1 VNSTARRGLLAGAA
15 AGLALMG
22 GMELGAGLGLTTLID
37 ALQQPI
43 LATVPGAVFG
53 FLIDR
58 LQHWGKVIEE
68 ISQLIGMLVALA
80 LLGWAAASASARG
93 LQHAGWAAAVP
104 IWVVACLV
112 LFPLAGQGLLG
123 LHEGPGTP
131 VEWLLLA
138 GLYGAILDRNLTAS
152 VHDPGRRAALTSLS
166 RWAAVVGIAAI
177 GVTRVPGWVQILA
190 APPED
195 EAGRTLE
202 ITPVQHFYVVSKN
215 FQDPTVNA
223 ASWSLEVNG
232 MVHAPYQLRYGQL
245 KKLPSVSEYVTMECI
260 SNPLGGN
267 LMSTGKFTG
276 TPLRELVMRA
286 RPKTEAG
293 AVGFHSVDD
302 YTESISLDQV
312 MASPEI
318 LIVWMLDGQPLP
330 EQHGYPARVLVP
342 GYYGM
347 RSPKWLNR
355 ITLTAASQGG
365 YWEDEGWDASRPI
378 EITSRIDVPGDGAV
392 LPPGQTVEISGV
404 ALAGGGKGIASVE
417 VSTDNGETWKEA
429 TLEPTLSHLTWRLWS
444 LDWRPE
450 KQNSYTLVVRARDMT
465 GQLQT
470 EQAAGTFP
478 KGSTGW
484 QRIQISVEH

>member
-1 VNSTARRGLLAGAA
+1 MNTTARRGLLAGGAA
-15 AGLALMG
+15 ALALMG
-22 GMELGAGLGLTTLID
+22 GMELGAALGLTTLID

-68 ISQLIGMLVALA
+68 ISQLIGMLILLA
-80 LLGWAAASASARG
+80 LLGWAAAAAEARG
-93 LQHAGWAAAVP
+93 LRHAGWIAGVP
-104 IWVVACLV
+104 VWVIACLI

-123 LHEGPGTP
+123 LREGPGTP

-138 GLYGAILDRNLTAS
+138 GLYGGILDQALTVS

-190 APPED
+190 APPEA
-195 EAGRTLE
+195 EAGRTPE

-215 FQDPTVNA
+215 FQDPVVNA
-223 ASWSLEVNG
+223 AGWSLEVNG
-232 MVHAPYQLRYGQL
+232 MVHSPYRLRYGQL
-245 KKLPSVSEYVTMECI
+245 REIPAVSEYVTMECI

-286 RPKTEAG
+286 RPQSAAG
-293 AVGFHSVDD
+293 AVMFHSVDD
-302 YTESISLDQV
+302 YTESISLNQV

-347 RSPKWLNR
+347 RSPKWLDR
-355 ITLTAASQGG
+355 ITLTTAVNGG

-378 EITSRIDVPGDGAV
+378 EITSRIDYPGDGAV
-392 LPPGQTVEISGV
+392 LPPGQTIEISGV
-404 ALAGGGKGIASVE
+404 ALAGGGRGISSVE
-417 VSTDNGETWKEA
+417 LSTDNGETWRET
-429 TLEPTLSHLTWRLWS
+429 TLAPALSHLTWRLWS
-444 LDWRPE
+444 LHWHPE
-450 KQNSYTLVVRARDMT
+450 VQNTYTLIVRARDKT
-465 GQLQT
+465 GALQA

-478 KGSTGW
+478 KGATGW
-484 QRIQISVEH
+484 QRIQISIEH